1 VLLAAVSALAA
12 TAAAAAGPLARV
24 RRRVLQNLRDGTREG
39 LGQSVGTRGTL
50 ALELRSNRRSEANE
64 WRVVDGG
71 EARRGGHLAERVVLV
86 LERGHPLLQLRIA
99 ELQAL
104 GLRLQ
109 LRQVRLL
116 PLPRLLRGH
125 AVPQQPLQP
134 VLLLVPRRA
143 PALLPAR
150 RRLRPRRHLPLLAV
164 LPLGT
169 LVRAGA
175 RRGRRRRAAHLRHPP
190 YLLVALRPWGAMRGR
205 AAATSADGT
214 RNDAGNM
221 SCHGLGAAPT
231 SFREVVASGAG
242 GALAAGGERAR
253 GARLRLLLLL
263 LLLLLLRSHLPP
275 PVLPSPLRQQIRISS
290 LQPPLLLGLRLL
302 PEKKKSNLCARHGQE
317 GDRQGGRKADAD
329 RTREKGRE
337 RGGERKSLCAGRERE
352 DGRGGRGEKWRSVGL
367 GVFG

>member
-12 TAAAAAGPLARV
+12 AAAAAGPLARV

-39 LGQSVGTRGTL
+39 WGSVGRNARFG
-50 ALELRSNRRSEANE
+50 AQIESPKRSKRMEGGGRR
-64 WRVVDGG
+64 RG

-104 GLRLQ
+104 GLGLQ

-134 VLLLVPRRA
+134 VLLLVPRGA

-169 LVRAGA
+169 LIRAGA

-190 YLLVALRPWGAMRGR
+190 YLLVALRPCGAMRGR

-290 LQPPLLLGLRLL
+290 LPPPLLLGLRLL
-302 PEKKKSNLCARHGQE
+302 PEKKKIKSLRTPRTGE
-317 GDRQGGRKADAD
+317 RQTRGRKADAD
-329 RTREKGRE
+329 RTRERGRE

>member
-12 TAAAAAGPLARV
+12 AAAAAGPLARV

-39 LGQSVGTRGTL
+39 WGSVGRNARFG
-50 ALELRSNRRSEANE
+50 AQIESPKRSKRMEGGGRR
-64 WRVVDGG
+64 RG

-104 GLRLQ
+104 GLGLQ

-134 VLLLVPRRA
+134 VLLLVPRGA

-169 LVRAGA
+169 LIRAGA

-190 YLLVALRPWGAMRGR
+190 YLLVALRPCGAMRGR

-242 GALAAGGERAR
+242 GALAAGGQRAR
-253 GARLRLLLLL
+253 GARLRLLL